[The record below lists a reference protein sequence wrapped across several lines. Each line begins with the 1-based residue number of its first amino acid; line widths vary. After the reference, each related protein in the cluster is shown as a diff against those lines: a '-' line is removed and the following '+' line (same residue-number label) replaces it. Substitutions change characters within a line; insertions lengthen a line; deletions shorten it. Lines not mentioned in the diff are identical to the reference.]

1 MENNIGY
8 LYVDAMCTVDTYFC
22 GMPVLYEKK
31 EDGQYH
37 KKQCYCRHIQGSGYA
52 QFFHMPEHCSQLF
65 SVVFKKMLHQRRIS
79 EMEQLGFSHCFIINI
94 RRAEC
99 IIRSR
104 MMEKHPVYSFW
115 RSTTE

>member
-37 KKQCYCRHIQGSGYA
+37 KKQCYCRHIQGG
-52 QFFHMPEHCSQLF
+52 MPQCPNCKHFEIAPEIAGE
-65 SVVFKKMLHQRRIS
+65 KDY
-79 EMEQLGFSHCFIINI
+79 I
-94 RRAEC
+94 RDKLLR
-99 IIRSR
+99 
-104 MMEKHPVYSFW
+104 
-115 RSTTE
+115 